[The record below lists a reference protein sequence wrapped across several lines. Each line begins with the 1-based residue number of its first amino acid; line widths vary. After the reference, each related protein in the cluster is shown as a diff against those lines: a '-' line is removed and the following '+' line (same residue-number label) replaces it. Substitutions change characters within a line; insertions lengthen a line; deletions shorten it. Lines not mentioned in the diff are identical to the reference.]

1 MRQKGV
7 MYMLTSE
14 VIDETELIN
23 RARLVLEN
31 YELQKELAKRNTSI
45 GSPDSDGMPKGSK
58 RGNPNESKILKQV
71 NAQEYCN
78 EVENKINQLDQVH
91 SQILRMRF
99 LEKTW
104 NRAGIANKL
113 NISPATYD
121 RNLKRALR
129 DFALSCDLVVIPI
142 IEDVK

>member
-1 MRQKGV
+1 
-7 MYMLTSE
+7 MLTSE

-104 NRAGIANKL
+104 TKAGIAMKL
-113 NISPATYD
+113 DISTATYD
-121 RNLKRALR
+121 RKLQKALF
-129 DFALSCDLVVIPI
+129 DFGLSCDLVAIPMI
-142 IEDVK
+142 DVEE

>member
-1 MRQKGV
+1 
-7 MYMLTSE
+7 MLTSE
-14 VIDETELIN
+14 IINETELIN

-104 NRAGIANKL
+104 TKAGIAMKL
-113 NISPATYD
+113 DISTATYD
-121 RNLKRALR
+121 RKLQKALF
-129 DFALSCDLVVIPI
+129 DFGLSCDLVAIPMI
-142 IEDVK
+142 DVE

>member
-1 MRQKGV
+1 
-7 MYMLTSE
+7 MLTSE
-14 VIDETELIN
+14 IIDETELIN

-104 NRAGIANKL
+104 TKAGIAMKL
-113 NISPATYD
+113 DISTATYD
-121 RNLKRALR
+121 RKLQKALF
-129 DFALSCDLVVIPI
+129 DFGLSCDLVAIPMI
-142 IEDVK
+142 DVEE